1 MNTTAPRIGLIGAG
15 RIAKALARRWQAA
28 GLAVVAVCSRH
39 GESAMQ
45 LAAQIEGCAA
55 VATPADVATRA
66 DLIVLAVPDDLL
78 GTIVDQ
84 LGALHDKAV
93 VHLSGASELSV
104 LDAARQAGAQVGG
117 FHPLFLFA
125 GRDDDAQRMAG
136 CSITIEAAEPLAN
149 TLHQLARSLDCQPL
163 TIPAG
168 QRALYHAG
176 ANYAASFIL
185 CLLEEAATLWT
196 HAGID
201 RAQTVQALW
210 PLVAGTLESARGRA
224 LSDALAGPV
233 SRGDVG
239 IVAHHLNALDALK
252 GDHGALYRALT
263 RRALELAQQRPSASQ
278 QAAALAAIGA
288 LVDEPPKT
296 QD

>member
-1 MNTTAPRIGLIGAG
+1 MTAAAPRIGFVGAG
-15 RIAKALARRWQAA
+15 RIARALARRWHATGQT
-28 GLAVVAVCSRH
+28 VVAVCSRH
-39 GESAMQ
+39 GGSAMQ
-45 LAAQIEGCAA
+45 LAAQIEGCVA
-55 VATPADVATRA
+55 VASPADVAALA
-66 DLIVLAVPDDLL
+66 DLVVLAVPDDLL
-78 GTIVDQ
+78 AEIAGQ
-84 LGALHDKAV
+84 LGTLHGKAV

-117 FHPLFLFA
+117 LHPLFLFA

-136 CSITIEAAEPLAN
+136 CSITIEAAQPLVE
-149 TLHQLARSLDCQPL
+149 TLNQLAHSLGCRPL

-185 CLLEEAATLWT
+185 SLLEEAATLWT

-201 RAQTVQALW
+201 RAQTVRALW
-210 PLVAGTLESARGRA
+210 PLVTGTLESAHDRP

-233 SRGDVG
+233 SRGDTG
-239 IVAHHLNALDALK
+239 IVARHLEALDALG
-252 GDHGALYRALT
+252 GDHGVLYRALT
-263 RRALELAQQRPSASQ
+263 RRALELARQRPTATQHSQ
-278 QAAALAAIGA
+278 ALAAIAA
-288 LVDEPPKT
+288 LIDSPNT